1 MQPYQFRAPSL
12 PIASYE
18 YSHKQQDQFLNALRL
33 YFNQID
39 SFNLNVTV
47 PSSGTSANRP
57 TERLL
62 VGQVYFDTSLGKP
75 IWWNGNYWIN
85 GVGDPLIEITG
96 LKSNGRIG
104 TVTVTTV

>member
-1 MQPYQFRAPSL
+1 MERYQSRAPSL
-12 PIASYE
+12 PIPSYE
-18 YSHKQQDQFLNALRL
+18 YSHKQQDQFQNVLRL
-33 YFNQID
+33 YFNQLD

-47 PSSGTSANRP
+47 PNSGTSANRP

-62 VGQVYFDTSLGKP
+62 VGEVYFDTTLGQP

-85 GVGDPLIEITG
+85 AIGEPIIEITG
-96 LKSNGRIG
+96 LKSRVRIG